1 MQYPTGTNFAVNQ
14 SKLSAAPFRGKFLF
28 KDGIYSILN
37 IKRNQ
42 NTIEY
47 TFNFN
52 GVSGEAVNQQVFD
65 DAKNNAVSGADKPY
79 SYNVYD
85 ASKSIF
91 DYSQTNYGDVY
102 GGY

>member
-52 GVSGEAVNQQVFD
+52 GVEKITMQFSSCR
-65 DAKNNAVSGADKPY
+65 DADRIIAFCRSE
-79 SYNVYD
+79 VYYEPLAKD
-85 ASKSIF
+85 EF
-91 DYSQTNYGDVY
+91 E
-102 GGY
+102 GG